1 MIQTQYSLAEFK
13 QKIEFPAEN
22 YAVMIKQ
29 ENEQVN
35 EIKSKQPY
43 FLLKYCSLTFLNF
56 YI

>member
-1 MIQTQYSLAEFK
+1 MIQTQYILAEFK

-35 EIKSKQPY
+35 EIKSKQFY
-43 FLLKYCSLTFLNF
+43 VLFKYCSLSFLSF